1 MDISQLVQD
10 LGLPVACMVA
20 MGYFVLKLFNSS
32 REDSKDIMQHY
43 KEDMKGVI
51 ANNEKLADALNTA
64 SETQKLLFD
73 RVDKIETKVDHI
85 DDKIERAISK

>member
-1 MDISQLVQD
+1 MDMVELIKD
-10 LGLPVACMVA
+10 LGFPIASVIA
-20 MGYFVLKLFNSS
+20 MGYFVMMLFNSS
-32 REDSKDIMQHY
+32 KEDNRNIMSQY

-85 DDKIERAISK
+85 DDKIDRAISK